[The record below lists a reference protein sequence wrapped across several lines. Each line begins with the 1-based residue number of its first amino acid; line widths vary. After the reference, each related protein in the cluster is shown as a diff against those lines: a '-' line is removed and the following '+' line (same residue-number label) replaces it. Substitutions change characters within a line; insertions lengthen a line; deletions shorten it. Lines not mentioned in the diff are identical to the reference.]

1 MYGSKR
7 QQKFSKLIQK
17 ELAEIFQKEGRSLF
31 NGQFITMTEVRST
44 PDLSEVRVYL
54 SMEFAKDPEKL
65 IDHINHKEKE
75 IRLLLEKKKKNKV
88 RSIPRLKF
96 FIDEVPGRAARIE
109 EIFRNLD
116 IPPAED

>member
-7 QQKFSKLIQK
+7 QQKFSRLMQK

-31 NGQFITMTEVRST
+31 NNQFVTMTEVRTT

-54 SMEFAKDPEKL
+54 SMEFAKNPQQLIEK
-65 IDHINHKEKE
+65 INDKEKE
-75 IRLLLEKKKKNKV
+75 VRHLLGNRIRHEV
-88 RSIPRLKF
+88 RAIPHLKF
-96 FIDEVPGRAARIE
+96 FIDEVPGRAARID
-109 EIFRNLD
+109 EILNNLD